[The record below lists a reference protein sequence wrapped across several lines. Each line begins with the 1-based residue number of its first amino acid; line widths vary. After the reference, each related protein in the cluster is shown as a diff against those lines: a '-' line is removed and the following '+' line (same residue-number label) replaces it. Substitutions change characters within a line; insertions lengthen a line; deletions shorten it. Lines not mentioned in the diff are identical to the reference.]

1 MIHTLTEGVTTEVGV
16 LLLDASDAPVAGV
29 LFGAIT
35 VTFRKNGAASFAAKS
50 VLAGEWNEVGDG
62 LYRLTFTSSELDTS
76 GSFRYLVEGGTFDRH
91 ENDVVI
97 VDSFQSLATQIVDIR
112 QTLATKVNIRDAD
125 ILFSQLELRIS
136 ELEKRMVD
144 AQNRLLRIESTIA
157 SLRTTL

>member
-1 MIHTLTEGVTTEVGV
+1 MIQTLTEGVTTEVGI

-29 LFGAIT
+29 LFGAVTI
-35 VTFRKNGAASFAAKS
+35 TFRKNGAASFTTKS
-50 VLAGEWNEVGDG
+50 VLSGEWNEVGDG
-62 LYRLTFTSSELDTS
+62 LYRLTFTSTELDTS
-76 GSFRYLVEGGTFDRH
+76 GSFRYLVTGTGFERH
-91 ENDVVI
+91 ENDAII

-125 ILFSQLELRIS
+125 ILFSQLELRIND
-136 ELEKRMVD
+136 LEKRMED